1 MTMSQQSADKAQT
14 MDRALFAKLTGSLG
28 DQAALVKLGTAFGQV
43 YAEFLPDMIKSET
56 GLDMG
61 IAYAG
66 CEPGL
71 MNDLVSGLGGGY
83 ALVNGSLRN
92 WAPKFVIGCGAGFI
106 MTLMEHMLG
115 ARPED
120 METAIPRPLSVI
132 ELDLSV
138 MVFDKIAHVLR
149 SAVNANGGFE
159 PYLDPPHNVEDR
171 PAPVAGESDDF
182 AAAITMTVSLGKSL
196 SEVVIIVPQRELLRT
211 VVKAPRAKNTTAASE
226 TWSEQLGEQVRR
238 SQVTLDARIRL
249 QSLTLDTISRLA
261 VGDVIPFMDAGEV
274 RVEVCANSKDLYIC
288 EFGRSGE
295 NYTVRVKDNVN
306 SDDELLRHLMN

>member
-1 MTMSQQSADKAQT
+1 MSQQSAHKMQT
-14 MDRALFAKLTGSLG
+14 MDRILYAKLTGSLG
-28 DQAALVKLGTAFGQV
+28 DEAALTKLGTAFGQV

-56 GLDMG
+56 GLDIG
-61 IAYAG
+61 IAYAS
-66 CEPGL
+66 CQPGL
-71 MNDLVSGLGGGY
+71 MNDLVAGLGGSY

-92 WAPKFVIGCGAGFI
+92 WAPKFVLGCGAGFI

-115 ARPED
+115 ARLED
-120 METAIPRPLSVI
+120 MEAAVPRPLSVI

-138 MVFDKIAHVLR
+138 MVFDKIANVLR
-149 SAVNANGGFE
+149 SAVNATGGFE

-171 PAPVAGESDDF
+171 PAPVSGEKDEF

-196 SEVVIIVPQRELLRT
+196 SQVVIIVPQRELLRT
-211 VVKAPRAKNTTAASE
+211 VVSAPRPKNTTAASE

-261 VGDVIPFMDAGEV
+261 VGDVIPFMDAGDV
-274 RVEVCANSKDLYIC
+274 RVEVSANSKDLYIC

>member
-1 MTMSQQSADKAQT
+1 MSQQTAHT
-14 MDRALFAKLTGSLG
+14 MDRTLFAKLTGNLG
-28 DQAALVKLGTAFGQV
+28 DEAMLAKLGTAFSQV
-43 YAEFLPDMIKSET
+43 YAEFLPDIIKNET
-56 GLDMG
+56 GLDSS

-66 CEPGL
+66 CQSGR
-71 MNDLVSGLGGGY
+71 MKDLVAGLGGNH

-92 WAPKFVIGCGAGFI
+92 WAPKFMLGCGAGFI

-120 METAIPRPLSVI
+120 MEAAVARPLSVI

-138 MVFDKIAHVLR
+138 MVFDKIANVLR
-149 SAVNANGGFE
+149 SAVNAPGGFE
-159 PYLDPPHNVEDR
+159 PYLDPPYNVEEI
-171 PAPVAGESDDF
+171 PASIADGNDDF

-196 SEVVIIVPQRELLRT
+196 SQIVIIVPQRDLLRT
-211 VVKAPRAKNTTAASE
+211 VVSAPRAKKPTSASQS
-226 TWSEQLGEQVRR
+226 WSEQLSEQVRR
-238 SQVTLDARIRL
+238 SQVTLEARIRL
-249 QSLTLDTISRLA
+249 QSLTLDTISKLA
-261 VGDVIPFMDAGEV
+261 VGDVIPFMDNTGDV
-274 RVEVCANSKDLYIC
+274 RVEVSANSKDLYIC